1 MYELN
6 TYNFKYDISI
16 NKHIYELPNHSK
28 IMKQFQEINYI
39 SSKLHDHILY
49 KNLFVYNKKK
59 PYLTLHN
66 FIIKNFAK
74 QFHTSLTFSINED
87 SDKYITNKIIV
98 GKDTCTKKNNL
109 ILAFSVDKTF
119 EDCVKKIKMLF
130 NCLNEGGMYIFIISN
145 FNSNM
150 VKLLHLLLLIFDRI
164 IIYHTYVICYN
175 YKNKDEFHKLL
186 ENIEYIEIKPTVD
199 LKKLGE
205 YIEDVLQTQIS
216 IIEAIKDNNLQEY
229 FKLVNT
235 LFLEQYVE
243 YQYNSK
249 DKNYEFEKDL
259 FEKLKLTSVSI
270 SEGLVRGSVKKQEG
284 DFLYNT
290 ILTNKYQR
298 CLEVGMAYGISA
310 MYMLLALKK
319 LGTKNIQLYSVD
331 PNQSTQWNNFGVKL
345 VKSIKMNKYH
355 KLFEDKSYNVL
366 PKLVDEKYDFIFI
379 DGWHTFDYTL
389 LDFFYS
395 SLILKVGGIIVVDD
409 AYHAGVNKFMKYID
423 TNYPH
428 FKKIHSPSTVC
439 AYKKLS
445 EDKRDWD
452 FHQNF

>member
-6 TYNFKYDISI
+6 TYNFTYDISK
-16 NKHIYELPNHSK
+16 NKHTYELPNHSK
-28 IMKQFQEINYI
+28 IMKQFEEINDI

-74 QFHTSLTFSINED
+74 QFHTSLTFSIGEE
-87 SDKYITNKIIV
+87 SDKHITNKIII

-109 ILAFSVDKTF
+109 ILAFSLDKTF

-130 NCLNEGGMYIFIISN
+130 NCLNEGGMYIFMIYRLD
-145 FNSNM
+145 SNM

-164 IIYHTYVICYN
+164 VIYHTYVICFN
-175 YKNKDEFHKLL
+175 YKSRAEFHKLL
-186 ENIEYIEIKPTVD
+186 DAIEYIEIKPTVD
-199 LKKLGE
+199 IKKLGD
-205 YIEDVLQTQIS
+205 YIEDMVDTQLHIV
-216 IIEAIKDNNLQEY
+216 EAIKDNNLKEY
-229 FKLVNT
+229 FKLVNV

-249 DKNYEFEKDL
+249 DKDYVFEKDL
-259 FEKLKLTSVSI
+259 FEKLKLTSVSLLD
-270 SEGLVRGSVKKQEG
+270 GLVRGSVKKQEG

-290 ILTNKYQR
+290 ILSNKFER
-298 CLEVGMAYGISA
+298 CLEVGCAYGISA
-310 MYMLLALKK
+310 MYILSALKK
-319 LGTKNIQLYSVD
+319 LGTKNIHLDSID
-331 PNQSTQWNNFGVKL
+331 PNQNTQWNNFGVKL
-345 VKSIKMNKYH
+345 IKSIKMNKFH
-355 KLFEDKSYNVL
+355 TLFEDKSYNVL
-366 PKLVDEKYDFIFI
+366 PKLVNKKYDFIFI

-395 SLILKVGGIIVVDD
+395 SLILKIGGIIVIDD

-423 TNYPH
+423 SNYPH
-428 FKKIHSPSTVC
+428 FKRITSPSTVC
-439 AYKKLS
+439 CYKKLS
-445 EDKRDWD
+445 EDTRDWD
-452 FHQNF
+452 FHKNF